1 MSEEKIRLDTKAL
14 DLESLDVEE
23 LEQVAGGAEATNN
36 NCYSCTCPRPPAEPI
51 LIAAEA

>member
-1 MSEEKIRLDTKAL
+1 MSEEKIHLDPKAI

-36 NCYSCTCPRPPAEPI
+36 NCYSCTCPANPEPVYVV
-51 LIAAEA
+51 AD